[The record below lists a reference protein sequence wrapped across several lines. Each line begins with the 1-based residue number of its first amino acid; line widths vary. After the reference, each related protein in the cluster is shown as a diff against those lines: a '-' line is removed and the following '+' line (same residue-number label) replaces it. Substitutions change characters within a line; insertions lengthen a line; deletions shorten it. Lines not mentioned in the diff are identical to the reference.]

1 MVKLNMETTANQT
14 INQTRFAKEYSAEI
28 TLAYYCGTFFVAL
41 VAFLFGA
48 VYVTRRDRKDQQRR
62 EWRKFA
68 KSVFSEN
75 STLRAQDIPRRISK
89 VKDTFEKIQMTDS
102 RITGVDVLRY
112 MLAEGNYERSKTTE
126 LECLHKD
133 LQSIFQLFSD
143 IHSSL
148 PLLGKVPKYVKEE
161 LKDVVTELGMM
172 AKPFF
177 KGGKRKMI
185 LKCLKNISNLETD
198 ENRIQTLDNRLEEA
212 IPYVKSCLRFGTSK
226 SSLSGQQYVGS
237 LDHPGR
243 ITMELDNRHGY
254 SECSKFSL
262 YVNGN
267 NPRRSD
273 SELISILQ
281 GLHKDLEDPRY
292 LADFARELRNKPPV
306 PRLDSIEEI
315 RPHHDTDKRVVE
327 KVLHEVRLYIYL
339 LLTRSQQ
346 QEQIRVN
353 VTRLRKIQKEITRV
367 RPTEAVVKEICE
379 RFIKD
384 LERIQASQYHCNS
397 EDFYMKLEQLWH
409 TLQEIQII
417 RVSGNSGTSLPS
429 TSQVANQRQE
439 TIL

>member
-1 MVKLNMETTANQT
+1 
-14 INQTRFAKEYSAEI
+14 
-28 TLAYYCGTFFVAL
+28 
-41 VAFLFGA
+41 
-48 VYVTRRDRKDQQRR
+48 
-62 EWRKFA
+62 
-68 KSVFSEN
+68 
-75 STLRAQDIPRRISK
+75 
-89 VKDTFEKIQMTDS
+89 
-102 RITGVDVLRY
+102 
-112 MLAEGNYERSKTTE
+112 
-126 LECLHKD
+126 
-133 LQSIFQLFSD
+133 
-143 IHSSL
+143 
-148 PLLGKVPKYVKEE
+148 
-161 LKDVVTELGMM
+161 
-172 AKPFF
+172 
-177 KGGKRKMI
+177 
-185 LKCLKNISNLETD
+185 
-198 ENRIQTLDNRLEEA
+198 
-212 IPYVKSCLRFGTSK
+212 
-226 SSLSGQQYVGS
+226 
-237 LDHPGR
+237 
-243 ITMELDNRHGY
+243 MELDNRHGY

-353 VTRLRKIQKEITRV
+353 VTRLRKIQKEIHVTRV